1 MTEPAL
7 SFVGVWTALIALGV
21 FLYVLL
27 DGFDLGVGM
36 LHGFAHDAADREV
49 IMNSIAPIWDGNET
63 WLVFCGVALLAAF
76 PLAFAI
82 IIPAVYFPILVM
94 LIALVFRGVAFEF
107 RFEDR
112 VRRAFWDRAFQVGSF
127 VAVFAQGVVLG
138 AFIQGFRVDGR
149 VFSGTSV
156 DFLTPFSI
164 LTGLALLFGYGL
176 LGAGW
181 LIIKTEGALQDWAR
195 RQGRICLIGV
205 VIGIA
210 VVSLWTPLMEQRIA
224 ERWFSLP
231 QILFLWPVPIA
242 TLAVVVWEWRALSG
256 TVDAAPFIAAILLF
270 LLAYLGVA
278 ISLWPMIVPYHF
290 TLWQAASPPST
301 QAFLLVGA
309 LFLIPVILMY
319 SGWSYWVFRGKASR
333 DIGYH

>member
-21 FLYVLL
+21 ILYVLL

-36 LHGFAHDAADREV
+36 LHGFARDAADREL
-49 IMNSIAPIWDGNET
+49 IMNTIAPIWDGNET
-63 WLVFCGVALLAAF
+63 WLVFCGVGLLAAF

-138 AFIQGFRVDGR
+138 AFIQGFRVEGR

-156 DFLTPFSI
+156 GFLTPFSI

-195 RQGRICLIGV
+195 RQGRLCLIGV
-205 VIGIA
+205 VIGI
-210 VVSLWTPLMEQRIA
+210 VIVSLWTPLMEQQIA

-231 QILFLWPVPIA
+231 HILFLWPVPIA
-242 TLAVVVWEWRALSG
+242 TLAVVVWEWRALTGSA
-256 TVDAAPFIAAILLF
+256 DAAPLSGRTGCSAGKRA
-270 LLAYLGVA
+270 GTSVTTEVA
-278 ISLWPMIVPYHF
+278 CPAHF
-290 TLWQAASPPST
+290 HCYTPT
-301 QAFLLVGA
+301 
-309 LFLIPVILMY
+309 
-319 SGWSYWVFRGKASR
+319 
-333 DIGYH
+333 H